1 WTDRNWRF
9 LFRQIARE
17 PLLYTEMVMDSAVLY
32 NTHCLDDHIG
42 FDRTVEPPLALQ
54 LGGNDPE
61 TLGRAVDAVET
72 YSSEGGGGF
81 SEINLNAGCP
91 SNKAKR
97 AGFGAE
103 LMQEPEL
110 VRQICSSMVRRSR
123 GAEVTVK
130 CRIGT
135 DRRDSWADLL
145 QFVHACRD
153 GGVRRVVVHSRIC
166 VMCGLSPAQ
175 NRSVPPLRYDAVH
188 RLAGCFPDM
197 RFVLNGGLHCCDDFD
212 AHLGTG
218 GGHIGGGGYPYP
230 CEHVRLWPP
239 VQGVMV
245 GREAYHNPWAWA
257 DVDRRY
263 YGTANPC
270 VSRREALLA
279 YIDYAETV
287 LEGGRVRSSLPY
299 LVKPLHNFFSG
310 CPTNKQYK
318 QRL

>member
-1 WTDRNWRF
+1 MMFQDQSRADELPIGSEPDLIDTDQGPRGVYIGEGPELVNPTTPTNPISIAPMIGWTDRNWRF

-230 CEHVRLWPP
+230 CEQWEQWEHWE
-239 VQGVMV
+239 Q
-245 GREAYHNPWAWA
+245 
-257 DVDRRY
+257 
-263 YGTANPC
+263 
-270 VSRREALLA
+270 
-279 YIDYAETV
+279 
-287 LEGGRVRSSLPY
+287 
-299 LVKPLHNFFSG
+299 
-310 CPTNKQYK
+310 
-318 QRL
+318 